1 MRSAFSSLRFRAL
14 AMLGLTF
21 SVILIALAYF
31 VLTQREERLADA
43 MVRLQ
48 ANAEGIAGKQHRV
61 IDYAQQFL
69 SMMLEI
75 RDLREFGPTPHC
87 QKLLAGLLARNAPLA
102 NIAIADL
109 NGDLICNS
117 IATDGP
123 INIADRQYF
132 QGALATTDVVISEA
146 IVSRSTGKFGLPLAK
161 AIRNESGQVKS
172 VVVVLLDLQWLNNEL
187 GGANYPEG
195 ARIGLVDIR
204 GLVLARYPDKGTWVG
219 RNASDTPF
227 FKALNAHGSSGTFQ
241 ALGFDMVPRLYGI
254 ARFADTTAGPI
265 FLWVGTPVDSVVGAI
280 NRELSG
286 TLLVVLTVVALT
298 FMATWFWGE
307 RLLLRPVSAMSAAAQ
322 RLGRGDYVARTGL
335 SHGDD
340 EMGELARSF
349 DAMAA
354 ALMSKSEILRLN
366 RALRTLSKCNG
377 ALIHAETESGLLN
390 EICRIIVETGDY
402 RLAWVGFAEHDE
414 GKTVRPVAQHG
425 YETGYLDKALITW
438 ADVERGRGPTGT
450 AIRTGLPQFNQNF
463 LTDPLLAPWRDEAL
477 KRGFQSSAAL
487 PLKDGS
493 AAFGALMIYAHD
505 PDTFTEDEQKLMTE
519 LANDLAF
526 GIVTLRAGAMHRQAQ
541 ARLHRSMVATIHAM
555 AATLETRDPY
565 TAGHQRRVAELAVAI
580 ARELGFPEEEIQGIH
595 LAGIVHDLGK
605 ISVPA
610 EILSKPGRLTDLE
623 YQIVKTHVQAGY
635 DILKGIDFPWP
646 IANLVLQ
653 HHERLDGSGYPHG
666 LKDKEIMP
674 GARILAVADTV
685 EPMASHRPY
694 RPGLGIAAAL
704 KEIAKNRGTL
714 YDAAVVDACEK
725 LFKEKGYKL
734 SSQGGLQDRLNAIV
748 DVPSS

>member
-1 MRSAFSSLRFRAL
+1 MRKALR
-14 AMLGLTF
+14 T
-21 SVILIALAYF
+21 
-31 VLTQREERLADA
+31 
-43 MVRLQ
+43 
-48 ANAEGIAGKQHRV
+48 KQHRV
-61 IDYAQQFL
+61 IDYAEQFL
-69 SMMLEI
+69 SVMLEV
-75 RDLREFGPTPHC
+75 RDLREFGPTPRC
-87 QKLLAGLLARNAPLA
+87 QKLLAGLLARMSPSA
-102 NIAIADL
+102 NIAISDL
-109 NGDLICNS
+109 KGDVVCNS
-117 IATDGP
+117 APTDGP

-132 QGALATTDVVISEA
+132 QSASLAASDVVIADA
-146 IVSRSTGKFGLPLAK
+146 IVSRTTGKFGLPFSESDPEPVRTGTILSWSCCSTFSGSTTNWVAPTTRRAQESDWWTFAAWCLR
-161 AIRNESGQVKS
+161 AIRT
-172 VVVVLLDLQWLNNEL
+172 
-187 GGANYPEG
+187 
-195 ARIGLVDIR
+195 R
-204 GLVLARYPDKGTWVG
+204 
-219 RNASDTPF
+219 
-227 FKALNAHGSSGTFQ
+227 AHGLEETRPILRFSKRSTLMAVRAPF
-241 ALGFDMVPRLYGI
+241 RLSDLTWFLRLCGI

-265 FLWVGTPVDSVVGAI
+265 YSCGLARPWHTVVGAI

-366 RALRTLSKCNG
+366 RALRTLSKCDG

-674 GARILAVADTV
+674 GAESWRSPI
-685 EPMASHRPY
+685 P
-694 RPGLGIAAAL
+694 
-704 KEIAKNRGTL
+704 
-714 YDAAVVDACEK
+714 
-725 LFKEKGYKL
+725 
-734 SSQGGLQDRLNAIV
+734 
-748 DVPSS
+748 